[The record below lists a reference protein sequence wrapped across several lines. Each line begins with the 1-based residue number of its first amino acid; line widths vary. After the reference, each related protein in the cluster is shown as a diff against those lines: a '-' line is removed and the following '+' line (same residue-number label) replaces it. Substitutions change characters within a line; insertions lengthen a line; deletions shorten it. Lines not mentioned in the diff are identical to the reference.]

1 MEPVKAS
8 SRRCAIYTRK
18 SSEEGARWSGPAL
31 RTRAPGR
38 LENTHR
44 RSLMREDVA
53 KGEEAALTQ
62 MHKHDEANGGVR
74 WVGAYSHR
82 QRQSSVNRYAGSAR
96 VAAN

>member
-38 LENTHR
+38 LKYPPSKSNAR
-44 RSLMREDVA
+44 GRCQ
-53 KGEEAALTQ
+53 GEETVALAQ
-62 MHKHDEANGGVR
+62 MTSTMRRTAE
-74 WVGAYSHR
+74 
-82 QRQSSVNRYAGSAR
+82 
-96 VAAN
+96 